1 MKENYSPPQFG
12 AREAV
17 HGVLFVCLCAPS
29 SRGMGET
36 GGHWWAGEVA
46 GAEGTHT
53 ACGKRC
59 WDLHVLD
66 LADRGL
72 RGNLIVGFRVL
83 RVITVIRESNFSVV

>member
-1 MKENYSPPQFG
+1 MLGRLYVVRCVSACGPPVQEG
-12 AREAV
+12 WEKLERPLV
-17 HGVLFVCLCAPS
+17 GWQDGWG
-29 SRGMGET
+29 RG
-36 GGHWWAGEVA
+36 
-46 GAEGTHT
+46 HT

>member
-1 MKENYSPPQFG
+1 MKENYSPPQFD

-17 HGVLFVCLCAPS
+17 RGALCVCLWAPS

-36 GGHWWAGEVA
+36 GEATGGLARWLGLRAHSLW
-46 GAEGTHT
+46 
-53 ACGKRC
+53 C